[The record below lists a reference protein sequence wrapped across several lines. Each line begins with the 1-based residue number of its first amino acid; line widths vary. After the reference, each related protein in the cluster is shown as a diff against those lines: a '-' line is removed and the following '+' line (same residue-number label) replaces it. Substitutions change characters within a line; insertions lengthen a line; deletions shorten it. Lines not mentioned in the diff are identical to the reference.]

1 MGLGDCF
8 DNNQKIQNVL
18 QTPYWEGSSKG
29 NNFTQQKIPQEDP
42 YYDLVNT
49 NQEGG
54 W

>member
-18 QTPYWEGSSKG
+18 QTPDWEGSSKE

-42 YYDLVNT
+42 YYDSVNT

>member
-18 QTPYWEGSSKG
+18 QAPYWEESSKG
-29 NNFTQQKIPQEDP
+29 NNFTQQKISQEDSE
-42 YYDLVNT
+42 YDLVNT
-49 NQEGG
+49 NQKGG